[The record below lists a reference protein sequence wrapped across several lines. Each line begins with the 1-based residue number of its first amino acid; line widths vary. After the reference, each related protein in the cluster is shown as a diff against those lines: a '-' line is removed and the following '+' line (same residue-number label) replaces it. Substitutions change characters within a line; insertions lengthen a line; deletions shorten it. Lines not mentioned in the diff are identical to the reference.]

1 MTGRKWLCEPGTI
14 FVNPGLIARQGLSQT
29 FSVISRAAKTMG
41 EQPAAHMDKGSSDAD
56 ALAVRFRID
65 RKRPVSDQVYDA
77 LKAAIVSVRLPP
89 GSSVSENRICGQ
101 FGVSRT
107 PVRNAIIR
115 LVEDELIDVFPQQGS
130 FVSPIKISSIKDS
143 HFIRKSLELAVLDE
157 AAKVWTPALT
167 ARTHAIISSQ
177 KAALAQDD
185 FEQFHRDDERFHH
198 NISISAGLEG
208 VWSAIRGAKA
218 RIDRLHRLA
227 AVEGRLPMV
236 IVEHEAVLDALAA
249 GRAVEARAH
258 LSYHLDKI
266 LDLQAMLRLRYASYF
281 VE

>member
-1 MTGRKWLCEPGTI
+1 MI
-14 FVNPGLIARQGLSQT
+14 RQSATQADKDDAAVAALS
-29 FSVISRAAKTMG
+29 
-41 EQPAAHMDKGSSDAD
+41 
-56 ALAVRFRID
+56 FRID
-65 RKRPVSDQVYDA
+65 RRRPVGDQVYDA
-77 LKAAIVSVRLPP
+77 LKAAIISVRLPP
-89 GSSVSENRICGQ
+89 GASVSENRICGQ

-130 FVSPIKISSIKDS
+130 FVSPIKLSSIKDG

-157 AAKVWTPALT
+157 AAKVWTPAL
-167 ARTHAIISSQ
+167 AAKSQAIVSSQ
-177 KAALAQDD
+177 KAALANDD
-185 FEQFHRDDERFHH
+185 LEQFHRDDERFHQ
-198 NISISAGLEG
+198 NFSISAGLEG

-227 AVEGRLPMV
+227 AVEGRLPQV
-236 IVEHEAVLDALAA
+236 IKEHEAVLDALAA
-249 GRAVEARAH
+249 GRPQQARAS

-266 LDLQAMLRLRYASYF
+266 LDLQDMLAKRYKSYF